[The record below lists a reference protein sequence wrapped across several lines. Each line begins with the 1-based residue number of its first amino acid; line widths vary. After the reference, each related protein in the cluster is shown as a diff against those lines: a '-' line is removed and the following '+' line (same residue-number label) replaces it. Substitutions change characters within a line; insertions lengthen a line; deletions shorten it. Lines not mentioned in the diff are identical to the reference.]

1 MLKERLHWYFHAISN
16 CILHPLSCYIPYKYC
31 FLVFPCAFRFFG
43 VLSGFLV
50 LFGIYM
56 DRIQAIFFIFNTNPR
71 FPPFLLYVRCKS
83 GVTFIRRSFR
93 DDLTLTV
100 LLRRGIN
107 YLTKV
112 LIEGNCQ

>member
-1 MLKERLHWYFHAISN
+1 MLKERLQWYFHAISN

-56 DRIQAIFFIFNTNPR
+56 DRFDKYKNSV
-71 FPPFLLYVRCKS
+71 FLIS
-83 GVTFIRRSFR
+83 
-93 DDLTLTV
+93 
-100 LLRRGIN
+100 
-107 YLTKV
+107 LTKIAIPSTKYCYPI
-112 LIEGNCQ
+112 LLDMIHQTDP

>member
-56 DRIQAIFFIFNTNPR
+56 DRNITAFYKLKII
-71 FPPFLLYVRCKS
+71 V
-83 GVTFIRRSFR
+83 
-93 DDLTLTV
+93 
-100 LLRRGIN
+100 
-107 YLTKV
+107 YLMVPCTYLV
-112 LIEGNCQ
+112 PTS

>member
-16 CILHPLSCYIPYKYC
+16 CILHPLSCYTPYKYC

-56 DRIQAIFFIFNTNPR
+56 DRK
-71 FPPFLLYVRCKS
+71 KS
-83 GVTFIRRSFR
+83 LFTQKRYNKTRKSMYSNK
-93 DDLTLTV
+93 L
-100 LLRRGIN
+100 
-107 YLTKV
+107 
-112 LIEGNCQ
+112 